1 MPSGPGERYD
11 FFLSRRGSVA
21 SVAQEITEVLTEKGY
36 KVLVQDYDMALFSI
50 MPNSWARGPILGLQY
65 LDQCTTGSSGLRAS
79 ICPSSLSSISCL
91 IACSQPSARLAR
103 LSRFS
108 ISLSSCWIRSSEAR
122 SCIES

>member
-50 MPNSWARGPILGLQY
+50 MPNSSGPEGL
-65 LDQCTTGSSGLRAS
+65 SSGCSTKINALPAARACALRLVRAVNLR
-79 ICPSSLSSISCL
+79 SL
-91 IACSQPSARLAR
+91 A
-103 LSRFS
+103 
-108 ISLSSCWIRSSEAR
+108 
-122 SCIES
+122 